1 MEIITMSKQTKGNFS
16 KFMAGKGFYVALT
29 FCLIGAG
36 AAAWAAVDRTIDSI
50 DQNNKAILDRASSSL
65 PLSSSE
71 SNWGFPS
78 LEEADKPQSGVSK
91 PSASSSSADTS
102 SSSSEASSETSSSS
116 EPSEQPVQSPVLDF
130 VLPVQGEILTSFS
143 QGELVKDVT
152 LGEWRTHDGV
162 DIKADKGAEVFAAAA
177 GSVTKVAQDT
187 LWGQVVEIT
196 HGDGSISRYCGLA
209 KDLAVK
215 EGDLVNAGQTIGQ
228 VDSIPTEISL
238 PTHIHFEL
246 IGSDGNLDPLAI
258 IGR

>member
-1 MEIITMSKQTKGNFS
+1 M
-16 KFMAGKGFYVALT
+16 
-29 FCLIGAG
+29 
-36 AAAWAAVDRTIDSI
+36 
-50 DQNNKAILDRASSSL
+50 
-65 PLSSSE
+65 
-71 SNWGFPS
+71 
-78 LEEADKPQSGVSK
+78 
-91 PSASSSSADTS
+91 
-102 SSSSEASSETSSSS
+102 
-116 EPSEQPVQSPVLDF
+116 
-130 VLPVQGEILTSFS
+130 LPVQGEILTSFS